1 MKEKFYVLLPLFWG
15 ILAGVAIQRFVIDL
29 RACDPIHGV
38 LLYHTSLPARWQFIG
53 LPVGILLLF
62 LLPLLAGGKALLGKL
77 GRSGLPLLLSIPF
90 LVVPATTVTPLLAVL
105 FCWCWTFCR
114 LGEAVAP
121 EEPLSAST
129 SSTPGR
135 TGILLAA
142 AFTLAGVWWGFHMQ
156 THAYRAVY
164 LLYQDWGE
172 YATDYLRILQEPDLP
187 LIRHFVTA
195 GHWNPLPT
203 CIMPLLLWVYPAPET
218 IFFINSLLIYSQIFL
233 FYLLGRSMRLPEA
246 TSLFFAL
253 TALFNPVISNQ
264 PLSLFYSYHPI
275 NLLPPLLILF
285 FLFRERQNRIGMA
298 LIFPLTLLVQE
309 TVTILWFGFGLY
321 QLFRRRWRS
330 GTLLCVT
337 MPLLFLAISCWIIP
351 AAATTEQYTQMFHF
365 SQLGGT
371 MTEVALSPVLNPRAF
386 WGTLFEVNNLDF
398 LLALTL
404 PLLFF
409 LPRNPALLLTA
420 LPLAAGVCLQSS
432 RQMQNVGLQYG
443 VEINTLIFLTAIA
456 DCALLFREGDRK
468 RVYGALLAALFGTA
482 SLYFFMGK
490 SIGLGKY
497 SYAPVAGLPEAE
509 KPVAFLKEKIAPG
522 STLLASSKIRSQ
534 FVFGYRSRPLH
545 ATPEPG
551 DFLLIDLN
559 DSNRSPAELERLRVE
574 IAGNPKMVPITFL
587 HWYNLHCALFRMAP
601 KALPE
606 ARLPFLR
613 QLSDE
618 EFSRCGEELPSGD
631 PAVEARLQYGKTGT
645 MLRLRL
651 NRRVNCDRDFIIEYG
666 TKRLE
671 FPFAHG
677 LRPAQLVPAGSAFLL
692 PLADLAPGT
701 PVRLQSRKRALPAP
715 VRAAGPEAR
724 PTVNSSRD

>member
-1 MKEKFYVLLPLFWG
+1 MKEKLYVLLPLFWG
-15 ILAGVAIQRFVIDL
+15 VLAGVAIQRFIIDL
-29 RACDPIHGV
+29 RACDPIHGI
-38 LLYHTSLPARWQFIG
+38 LLYHTSQPAWRQFVG
-53 LPVGILLLF
+53 LPVGVLLLF
-62 LLPLLAGGKALLGKL
+62 LLPLLSGGKALLGKL
-77 GRSGLPLLLSIPF
+77 GGSGLPLLLSIPF
-90 LVVPATTVTPLLAVL
+90 LLVPATTVTPLLAVL

-114 LGEAVAP
+114 LGEAIAPDDPLPGSASSAP
-121 EEPLSAST
+121 ERQGLLS
-129 SSTPGR
+129 
-135 TGILLAA
+135 AA

-172 YATDYLRILQEPDLP
+172 YATDYLRILQEPELP
-187 LIRHFVTA
+187 LIRYFVTG

-203 CIMPLLLWVYPAPET
+203 CLMPLLLWVYPAPET
-218 IFFINSLLIYSQIFL
+218 IFFINSLLIYSQVFL
-233 FYLLGRSMRLPEA
+233 FYLLGRSMRLPVA

-253 TALFNPVISNQ
+253 AALFNPVISNQ

-285 FLFRERQNRIGMA
+285 FLFRERRNRTGMA
-298 LIFPLTLLVQE
+298 ITFLLTLLIQE

-330 GTLLCVT
+330 GILLCVT
-337 MPLLFLAISCWIIP
+337 MPLLFLAISRWIIP
-351 AAATTEQYTQMFHF
+351 TAATTEQYTQMFHF

-371 MTEVALSPVLNPRAF
+371 MTEVVLSPVLNPRAF
-386 WGTLFEVNNLDF
+386 WGTLFEINNLDF

-420 LPLAAGVCLQSS
+420 LPLTAGVCLQSS
-432 RQMQNVGLQYG
+432 RQMQNVGLWYG
-443 VEINTLIFLTAIA
+443 VEINALIFLTAIA
-456 DCALLFREGDRK
+456 NCALLFRAGDRK
-468 RVYGALLAALFGTA
+468 RVYGALLAALFGTI

-490 SIGLGKY
+490 SVCLGKY

-551 DFLLIDLN
+551 DFLLVDLN

-574 IAGNPKMVPITFL
+574 IAGNPQMVPITFL
-587 HWYNLHCALFRMAP
+587 HWYNLHCALFRMARE
-601 KALPE
+601 ALPE
-606 ARLPFLR
+606 VRLPFLR
-613 QLSDE
+613 RLSGE
-618 EFSRCGEELPSGD
+618 EFSRCGAELPTGD
-631 PAVEARLQYGKTGT
+631 PAVEARLQYGKTGAL
-645 MLRLRL
+645 LRLRL
-651 NRRVNCDRDFIIEYG
+651 NRRVNCDRDFVIEYG
-666 TKRLE
+666 AKRLE
-671 FPFAHG
+671 FAFAHG
-677 LRPAQLVPAGSAFLL
+677 LRPAQLVPAGSTFLL
-692 PLADLAPGT
+692 PLADIAPGT

-715 VRAAGPEAR
+715 FRAAGPEAR
-724 PTVNSSRD
+724 PTASSSHD